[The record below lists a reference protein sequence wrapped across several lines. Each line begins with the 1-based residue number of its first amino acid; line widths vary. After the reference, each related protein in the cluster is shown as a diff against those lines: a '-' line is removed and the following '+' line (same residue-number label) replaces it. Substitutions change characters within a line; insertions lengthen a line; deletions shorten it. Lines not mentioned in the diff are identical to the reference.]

1 MHRRI
6 AGFHQDQEQH
16 WVADLECGHTQH
28 VRHEPPLTTR
38 PWVLEERSRQAHLGT
53 PLNCLLCDVAPAAAP
68 GTDLLDLSPEARAI
82 YDDARLRGLCH
93 DGALEVARGVPPSDP
108 PTSPA

>member
-1 MHRRI
+1 MQRRI
-6 AGFHQDQEQH
+6 SGFHQDEEAH

-38 PWVLEERSRQAHLGT
+38 PWVLDPSSRQAHLGT
-53 PLNCLLCDVAPAAAP
+53 
-68 GTDLLDLSPEARAI
+68 LLDCRRCDEPDPAHDRAGLSPEARAI

-93 DGALEVARGVPPSDP
+93 VGALEAARG
-108 PTSPA
+108 A